1 MRQALPVAFVG
12 DSGQDD
18 RPTRTSRSTT
28 MHSTGDQI
36 RVRRVPH
43 AVSGADAAAP
53 RDREEECVAAGG
65 DLVTH
70 PPGSRAVP
78 GSIPGCP
85 VWQWRIRA
93 VCRRSCCYAPFTGR
107 PDRRRYEGAAPGARA
122 GRPQPSSSRHRQV
135 PRAPPART
143 LATSRGA
150 CRRAGAGECGFTVA
164 GAPAFDHA
172 RQCATTRGGYFRS
185 RREADGLPLGVTD
198 AAAETRT
205 APELGKTGS
214 P

>member
-1 MRQALPVAFVG
+1 MGLQISFQVSCVKCCACCCTSWSFSAGVLHLRCCAALLAPLLRGDWDFPPCGACCRSRCTAQGMLLRQALPVAFVG

-122 GRPQPSSSRHRQV
+122 CGGR
-135 PRAPPART
+135 
-143 LATSRGA
+143 
-150 CRRAGAGECGFTVA
+150 
-164 GAPAFDHA
+164 HA
-172 RQCATTRGGYFRS
+172 RHAIPEPRTFKQATNFRTN
-185 RREADGLPLGVTD
+185 A
-198 AAAETRT
+198 
-205 APELGKTGS
+205 
-214 P
+214 